1 MREIDVRSSFKQDY
15 KNVKKLYEECD
26 KEMDRMKKENKTKT
40 ITFRE
45 TMGKKGFYAKLLSL
59 YGDYGIED
67 VE

>member
-1 MREIDVRSSFKQDY
+1 MSDELDKYRKMHSD
-15 KNVKKLYEECD
+15 VKKLYEECD
-26 KEMDRMKKENKTKT
+26 KEMDRLKKENKTKT